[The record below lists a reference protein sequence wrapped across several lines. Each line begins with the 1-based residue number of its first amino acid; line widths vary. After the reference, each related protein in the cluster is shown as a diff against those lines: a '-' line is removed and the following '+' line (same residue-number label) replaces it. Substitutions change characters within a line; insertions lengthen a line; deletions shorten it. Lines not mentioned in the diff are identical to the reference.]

1 MSYLKNM
8 KNFQISPS
16 TTKISSITTKE
27 TVDVPT
33 LNKLISSDLLKET
46 FNNKYQ
52 GMIFK
57 NELKQLMEYKKMIGS
72 DDFIYIDMKKT
83 NRYGRSHARLS
94 LLQIRREIR
103 QSITKDLYTDV
114 DIENCHVVILQQICK
129 KNKIKTVK
137 LDDYINNRESYLN
150 KLMTDYNVSRDE
162 AKRVFLVAMYCGNF
176 LLERDEPDYYKELVA
191 ETRSIAQ
198 LITSQ
203 NPDIKS
209 MVETMKE
216 DTNDSYISNLN
227 GKVLSHYLQ
236 EFEHVIMDEVF
247 KYCVSKKY
255 IIDNNCSLQAD
266 GIMIPK
272 ANYKDSLLNE
282 LNKHIKKTVGF
293 DLKFTEKEM
302 KQHYCDIVDDHIIN
316 FIVPKI
322 ERELPKLTQSPH
334 VVGNNKYLSNIFT
347 EEMYKKHSTI
357 ILESCC
363 GTGKTYSVVK
373 YISNM
378 ASKNDVVLS
387 IINRKSLLTAQLKE
401 FENKNVS
408 LNNYI
413 DKETYNLKENG
424 IICVNSIMKYSKVPA
439 EDFKN
444 FIVYIDEIDS
454 LIETLTHSEILTKD
468 IKLVYSTLSKIVKN
482 CKKLIVSDH
491 TITKNVFNFIE
502 NRLHGVY
509 FHVKNKFQKFEGVEA
524 FQIKDEM
531 RFKTAIMDK
540 MKMDEPFFAGFD
552 SARNASCYF
561 YNMKNNTKL
570 ECILVTDE
578 TKVVIP
584 KNMSEW
590 ENKCIFYSP
599 KIETGVDFNIDTK
612 QSVFF
617 HMKGESILPTSSFQ
631 MIARTRNMK
640 DLTYFCV
647 DKKTKDYKYK
657 DLDDVKK
664 VMKNEQNITNMYMN
678 CSYLD
683 VMDNLKFSENS
694 FFNLYCFNE
703 YVKDIYEQNKTEHLK
718 DILYKNGFKCSE
730 IIDEIPSQLSKEVK
744 TEMKEVVDEC
754 TEEIFNKWIEGEIMH
769 ENFDIR
775 KNILKLSEKEDI
787 IKYKEY
793 VYDRTTFE
801 NHGKTVLLMKDKEF
815 IKEKSHDMMSNSYKE
830 FGIHNIFSKIE
841 LLSIYEKETKIKRF
855 NYDDATPTVK
865 DSTWNMILKL
875 FRKKTKKP
883 ENKADIIKEYV
894 GLVNNISK
902 LYEGKRIQE
911 NKERKTDYILD
922 TDILKASYKLDKF
935 NDNLR
940 ADYCYDTLTHIK
952 FKKPKKEEIIEDN
965 EEPEVYDLDM

>member
-1 MSYLKNM
+1 M

-16 TTKISSITTKE
+16 TTQISSITTKE
-27 TVDVPT
+27 IVDVT
-33 LNKLISSDLLKET
+33 MLNKLISSDLLKDT

-57 NELKQLMEYKKMIGS
+57 NELKQLMEYKKMINNDGY
-72 DDFIYIDMKKT
+72 IYIDMHKK
-83 NRYGRSHARLS
+83 NLYGRSHARLS

-103 QSITKDLYTDV
+103 QSITKDLYIDV
-114 DIENCHVVILQQICK
+114 DIENCHVVILQQVCK
-129 KNKIKTVK
+129 KNKIKTPK
-137 LDDYINNRESYLN
+137 MDDYVNNRETYLN

-176 LLERDEPDYYKELVA
+176 LLEGNEPDYYMELVA

-198 LITSQ
+198 LITRQ

-209 MVETMKE
+209 MVEIIKE
-216 DTNDSYISNLN
+216 EDLSNLN

-247 KYCVSKKY
+247 KYCTTKKY
-255 IIDNNCSLQAD
+255 IVDNDCSLQAD

-272 ANYKDSLLNE
+272 MNYKDSLLNE

-401 FENKNVS
+401 FENMNLS

-454 LIETLTHSEILTKD
+454 LIETLTHSQILTKD
-468 IKLVYSTLSKIVKN
+468 IKLVYSTLTKIVKN

-491 TITKNVFNFIE
+491 TITKNVFNFIQ
-502 NRLHGVY
+502 NRLKGEN

-524 FQIKDEM
+524 FMIKDET
-531 RFKTAIMDK
+531 RFKNAIETK
-540 MKMDEPFFAGFD
+540 MKKDEPFFAGFD
-552 SARNASCYF
+552 SARNASSYF
-561 YNMKNNTKL
+561 YNMKEMTKL
-570 ECILVTDE
+570 DCILVTDE

-584 KNMSEW
+584 KDMNEW
-590 ENKCIFYSP
+590 EGKCIFYSP

-640 DLTYFCV
+640 DLTYYCV

-657 DLDDVKK
+657 DLYDVKR
-664 VMKNEQNITNMYMN
+664 VMKNEQNITNMYMT

-683 VMDNLKFSENS
+683 VFDNLKFSENS

-730 IIDEIPSQLSKEVK
+730 MIDEIPSQLNKETK
-744 TEMKEVVDEC
+744 SDMKEVVDEC

-801 NHGKTVLLMKDKEF
+801 NHGKTVLLMKDNMF
-815 IKEKSHDMMSNSYKE
+815 IKEKSQDMMSNSYKE

-841 LLSIYEKETKIKRF
+841 LLGIYEKETHIKRF
-855 NYDDATPTVK
+855 KYDDATPTVK
-865 DSTWNMILKL
+865 DATWNMILKL
-875 FRKKTKKP
+875 FRKSTKKP
-883 ENKADIIKEYV
+883 ENKNDVIKEYV
-894 GLVNNISK
+894 GMVNNISK
-902 LYEGKRIQE
+902 VYESKQIKE
-911 NKERKTDYILD
+911 NKERTRVYVLNTDTLKT
-922 TDILKASYKLDKF
+922 SYKLDKF
-935 NDNLR
+935 NDKLR

-952 FKKPKKEEIIEDN
+952 FKKPNQI
-965 EEPEVYDLDM
+965 